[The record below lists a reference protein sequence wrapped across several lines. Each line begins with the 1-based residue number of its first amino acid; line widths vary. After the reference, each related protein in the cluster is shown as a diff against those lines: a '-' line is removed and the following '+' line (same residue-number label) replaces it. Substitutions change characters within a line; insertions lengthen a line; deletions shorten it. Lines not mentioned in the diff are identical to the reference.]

1 MEAKAIEILDAH
13 RTMAIATVRPDGWPQ
28 TTIVGFANDGLL
40 LYFLISRS
48 SQKFANIQNDDR
60 VSVAVGEE
68 PRNFSELKAVYAG
81 ANASE
86 VTDPEQ
92 REHAWRLLVRRH
104 PNLADYELPERSES
118 AMMRAACKYISILD
132 FTKGLGHTDSLT
144 VGAGI
149 AVMDPARTDDWG
161 LSAVRRK
168 GGPAPEGQ

>member
-28 TTIVGFANDGLL
+28 TTIVGYANAGLL

-60 VSVAVGEE
+60 VSVAIGEE
-68 PRNFSELKAVYAG
+68 PREFSELKAVYAG

-86 VTDPEQ
+86 VTDARQ
-92 REHAWRLLVRRH
+92 REDAWRLLVQRH
-104 PNLADYELPERSES
+104 PNLADYELPERSEA
-118 AMMRAACKYISILD
+118 AMMRAACKYVSILD
-132 FTKGLGHTDSLT
+132 FTKGRGHTDSLT

-149 AVMDPARTDDWG
+149 ATMEPARTDDWG

-168 GGPAPEGQ
+168 SEPAR